1 MSERKRDYPSGA
13 EKRKS
18 KRKREEVIKKVPKIS
33 SFFHRQD
40 TVSDLDWKDS
50 SEARSSSNIHS
61 EIEESQAHTSSDV
74 HPEIEEHQV
83 NDSDI
88 FEDCNIISSDR
99 GNFGDNLSECE
110 RKIIFK
116 LGPFKPQ
123 GPFPKDSESNR
134 PFSAYYYSYFNQAGI
149 KLVRP
154 WLCYSNVLN
163 KPYCHFCW
171 LLADRQNKSYSSAW
185 VNGVSVRSNFTQTIL
200 DHEKSQQ
207 HMNASLSYNNWLQ
220 GNTIDTLLQSEI
232 NSKITF
238 WRDVLHRIINVII
251 TLASCNLSLRGH
263 DSDSGNFMAILRL
276 LSNYDA
282 TLKELLLK
290 PKVEINYLSPTIQN
304 EIISLL
310 GTTVRNNII
319 SEIKKAPFLTIILD
333 TTQDLSKIDQLSVVF
348 RYISVTEND
357 DNVPKEIKICE
368 SFLGFIAVTDC
379 SAAGLK
385 TAFLNL
391 TKEYG
396 IDLTKCRGQGY
407 DGANVMSGIYGGLQT
422 LIEEHAPNAD
432 YVHCAAHA
440 LNLVLNDAARH
451 VREIS
456 TFFDNLEKVYTFFGN
471 SIKRWAM
478 LSDDPSEKYL
488 ITLKKVCPTRWS
500 SRNDALLAVK
510 KNFLLIMKTLYQLN
524 LISNKKDEREECKNI
539 INILE
544 SYDFLVLVTFF
555 SSLFEI
561 INPISKALQH
571 ENNDLQKSSILLSNL
586 LNRLCQLRNQI
597 SFNSLLNESKDL
609 AKEWG
614 VTTVFKNSRRKIT
627 KRFFDEL
634 SQDERISDPESY
646 FKVNVYYC
654 CLDILIS
661 QTKERFQS
669 LCDLSSMFEILQ
681 PEKLLSSSN
690 EEILIA
696 SGKLSVKYSKDIS
709 VNLCDQLKAL
719 KTCLKSEIQKIYS
732 IKELIELL
740 LVKFNSLLVFPR

>member
-1 MSERKRDYPSGA
+1 M
-13 EKRKS
+13 
-18 KRKREEVIKKVPKIS
+18 
-33 SFFHRQD
+33 
-40 TVSDLDWKDS
+40 
-50 SEARSSSNIHS
+50 
-61 EIEESQAHTSSDV
+61 
-74 HPEIEEHQV
+74 
-83 NDSDI
+83 
-88 FEDCNIISSDR
+88 
-99 GNFGDNLSECE
+99 
-110 RKIIFK
+110 
-116 LGPFKPQ
+116 GPFKPQ

-134 PFSAYYYSYFNQAGI
+134 SFSAYYYSYFNQVGI
-149 KLVRP
+149 KIVRP

-207 HMNASLSYNNWLQ
+207 HINASLSYNNWLQ

-290 PKVEINYLSPTIQN
+290 PKGEINYLSPTIQN

-385 TAFLNL
+385 TDILNL

-407 DGANVMSGIYGGLQT
+407 DGANVMSGVYGGLQT
-422 LIEEHAPNAD
+422 LIKEHAPNAD

-451 VREIS
+451 VREVS
-456 TFFDNLEKVYTFFGN
+456 TFFDNLEKIYTFFGN

-478 LSDDPSEKYL
+478 LSDDSSEKYL

-510 KNFLLIMKTLYQLN
+510 KIFLLIMKTLYQLN

-561 INPISKALQH
+561 INPVSKALQH

-586 LNRLCQLRNQI
+586 LNKLCQLRNQI

-614 VTTVFKNSRRKIT
+614 VTTVFKNRRRKIT

-654 CLDILIS
+654 C
-661 QTKERFQS
+661 
-669 LCDLSSMFEILQ
+669 
-681 PEKLLSSSN
+681 
-690 EEILIA
+690 
-696 SGKLSVKYSKDIS
+696 
-709 VNLCDQLKAL
+709 
-719 KTCLKSEIQKIYS
+719 
-732 IKELIELL
+732 
-740 LVKFNSLLVFPR
+740 

>member
-1 MSERKRDYPSGA
+1 M
-13 EKRKS
+13 
-18 KRKREEVIKKVPKIS
+18 
-33 SFFHRQD
+33 
-40 TVSDLDWKDS
+40 
-50 SEARSSSNIHS
+50 
-61 EIEESQAHTSSDV
+61 
-74 HPEIEEHQV
+74 
-83 NDSDI
+83 
-88 FEDCNIISSDR
+88 
-99 GNFGDNLSECE
+99 
-110 RKIIFK
+110 
-116 LGPFKPQ
+116 GPFKPQ
-123 GPFPKDSESNR
+123 GPFPKVSENNR

-149 KLVRP
+149 KIIRP

-185 VNGVSVRSNFTQTIL
+185 VNGVSVRSNTTIL

-207 HMNASLSYNNWLQ
+207 HISASLSYNNWLQ
-220 GNTIDTLLQSEI
+220 GNTIDTLLKSEI
-232 NSKITF
+232 DSKITF

-251 TLASCNLSLRGH
+251 TLVSCNLPLRGH
-263 DSDSGNFMAILRL
+263 DSDSGNFMAISRL

-282 TLKELLLK
+282 TLKELFLK
-290 PKVEINYLSPTIQN
+290 PKGEINYLSPTIQN

-310 GTTVRNNII
+310 GTNVRNSII

-385 TAFLNL
+385 TVILNL

-407 DGANVMSGIYGGLQT
+407 DGANVMSGVYGGLQT
-422 LIEEHAPNAD
+422 LIKEHAPNAD

-451 VREIS
+451 VREVS
-456 TFFDNLEKVYTFFGN
+456 TFFDNLEKIYTFFGN

-478 LSDDPSEKYL
+478 LSDDSSEKYL

-524 LISNKKDEREECKNI
+524 LISNKKDEREECKSI

-544 SYDFLVLVTFF
+544 SFDFLVLVTFF

-561 INPISKALQH
+561 INPVSKALQH
-571 ENNDLQKSSILLSNL
+571 DNNDLQKSSILLSNL
-586 LNRLCQLRNQI
+586 LNRLCQLRNQN

-609 AKEWG
+609 AKKWG

-669 LCDLSSMFEILQ
+669 LCNLSSIFEILQ
-681 PEKLLSSSN
+681 PEKLLSSSS
-690 EEILIA
+690 EEILNA
-696 SGKLSVKYSKDIS
+696 SGKLSAKYSKDIS
-709 VNLCDQLKAL
+709 LNLCDQLKAL
-719 KTCLKSEIQKIYS
+719 KTCLNSEIKKIYS

-740 LVKFNSLLVFPR
+740 LVKFNSLASSFPEVITACFLFLTLPVTTATAERSFSKLKLIKNYLRTSMGQERLSDISLLSIEAETLEKLKSSSAINDLINQFADKKARRVNI